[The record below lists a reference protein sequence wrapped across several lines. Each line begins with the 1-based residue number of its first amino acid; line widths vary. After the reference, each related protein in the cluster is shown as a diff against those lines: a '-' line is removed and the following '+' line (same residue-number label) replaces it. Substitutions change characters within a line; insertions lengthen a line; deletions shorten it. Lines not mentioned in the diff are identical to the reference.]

1 MGFVVRGLLF
11 AVLLAASPVS
21 AQTIFRP
28 YERVAPP
35 LGTPRS
41 VVTADVN
48 GDGRDDVVTATTP
61 ATEPDPI
68 NDYKLQVYLQR
79 SDGSLAEPVKVAYDP
94 YTSFAALGVGDMNK
108 DGVPDVLVVHSQGVT
123 MMPGSRSGTF
133 TAKQTWWGDGASRSY
148 GGSLVVIDVNH
159 DGNPDVVATAYSSS
173 TGGLWVFY
181 GDGKGG
187 LTAATGPLATPGYNF
202 NSGAV
207 LNKGDL
213 NHDGVTDL
221 VIASYSLY
229 VMLHDGSGF
238 TAPTVFSSGRPHHAI
253 GDFNDDG
260 RDDVA
265 LFDGGTNLLFY
276 LQNASATFDYTGY
289 TPLAGTFSAPSVVDV
304 DRDGRVDLLTA
315 SPYEATIDYYRQP
328 TAGGLAYVSTFA
340 IPAKPLYIQTPFA
353 AGDVNG
359 DGRTDLVV
367 ADPAG
372 LAVLYGRRYQRT
384 GLTVRNDFNGDGY
397 SDLLWRN
404 ASSGRNV
411 IWNKALYAS
420 QSAVSIESSGWL
432 VAGTNDFD
440 GDGLSDILWRN
451 ASSGGNKLWKSGNSA
466 TVQAVTT
473 VADLAWKVVGSGDFD
488 ADGRA
493 DILWRNTN
501 TGANALWFSANSAT
515 SRYITALSDKN
526 WIVAGVGDFDGDD
539 RSDILWRNR
548 VTGANMIW
556 CAGNSA
562 SQISV
567 TAVTNQAWQVAGI
580 GDFDGDGRSDIF
592 WRSSGSGANAIWKAG
607 DYGTQQPVTGV
618 TNLAWKLV
626 TVGDY
631 DSDGRSDVV
640 WRNSQSGANVLWKGA
655 DYAKQQSLMG
665 VTDQGWQVVD

>member
-1 MGFVVRGLLF
+1 MGFAVKGLLF
-11 AVLLAASPVS
+11 AVLLTASPVS
-21 AQTIFRP
+21 AQTTFRP

-68 NDYKLQVYLQR
+68 NDHKLQVYLQR
-79 SDGSLAEPVKVAYDP
+79 SDGSLAAPVKVAYGP
-94 YTSFAALGVGDMNK
+94 YTSFAALDVADMNK
-108 DGVPDVLVVHSQGVT
+108 DGVPDILVVHGLGVSV
-123 MMPGSRSGTF
+123 MPGSRSGSF
-133 TAKQTWWGDGASRSY
+133 TVKHTWWGDSASRSY
-148 GGSLVVIDVNH
+148 GGSLVVIDVNR
-159 DGNPDVVATAYSSS
+159 DGNPDVVAAADSS
-173 TGGLWVFY
+173 TNSGIWVFY

-187 LTAATGPLATPGYNF
+187 LTAAEQALATPGYAF
-202 NSGAV
+202 SSPW
-207 LNKGDL
+207 LSKGDL
-213 NHDGVTDL
+213 NHDGLQDL
-221 VIASYSLY
+221 VVASYGLY
-229 VMLHDGSGF
+229 VMRHDGVSGF
-238 TAPTVFSSGRPHHAI
+238 SAPTVFSYDRSRHAI
-253 GDFNDDG
+253 GDFNHDG

-265 LFDGGTNLLFY
+265 LDNGSSSPYANLLFY
-276 LQNASATFDYTGY
+276 NQNASATFDYAGY
-289 TPLAGTFSAPSVVDV
+289 TPLAYSLSRPTVADV
-304 DRDGRVDLLTA
+304 DRDGRLDLLSS
-315 SPYEATIDYYRQP
+315 SPYESVVYYYRQAA
-328 TAGGLAYVSTFA
+328 AGGLVYESTFS
-340 IPAKPLYIQTPFA
+340 IPAKPLYIETPFA

-372 LAVLYGRRYQRT
+372 LTVLYGRRYQRT
-384 GLTVRNDFNGDGY
+384 GLTVRHDFNGDGY

-411 IWNKALYAS
+411 IWNKALYTS

-440 GDGLSDILWRN
+440 GDGRSDILWRN

-515 SRYITALSDKN
+515 SRYITALGDKN

-607 DYGTQQPVTGV
+607 DYGTQQPVTDV

-640 WRNSQSGANVLWKGA
+640 WRSS
-655 DYAKQQSLMG
+655 
-665 VTDQGWQVVD
+665 